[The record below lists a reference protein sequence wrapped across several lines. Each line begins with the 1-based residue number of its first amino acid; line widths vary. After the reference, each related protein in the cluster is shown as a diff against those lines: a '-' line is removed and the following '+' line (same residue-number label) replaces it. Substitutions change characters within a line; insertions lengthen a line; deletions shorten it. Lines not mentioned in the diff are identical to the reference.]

1 MKSFSNVVKATVAG
15 ATVLLFSAANAAT
28 ATTTATTAAT
38 STQNATISQLVSSNP
53 QLSTLASA
61 LKAAGMTKTLQGRG
75 PFTLFAPNNAA
86 FARVPSSTLTALMQ
100 NQPKLAGVLTYHVI
114 EGSLMSSQ
122 IKNGPVKTANGE
134 TVNVS
139 VKNGTVYVNNAKA
152 IMANVQA
159 KNGVIYVI
167 NSVLMPTPIAYTSTV
182 KATTSAPAAS
192 KTTAPAAATTPAAA
206 GKSSAPAATPTT
218 KNSY

>member
-28 ATTTATTAAT
+28 ATTAASSNT
-38 STQNATISQLVSSNP
+38 STQNSTIAQLVSSNP

-61 LKAAGMTKTLQGRG
+61 LKAAGMSKTLQGHG

-86 FARVPSSTLTALMQ
+86 FAKIPSATLTALMQ
-100 NQPKLAGVLTYHVI
+100 NQPKLAGVLTYHVV

-139 VKNGTVYVNNAKA
+139 VKNGAVYVNNAKV

-159 KNGVIYVI
+159 KNGVIHVI
-167 NSVLMPTPIAYTSTV
+167 NAVLMPTPIAYTST
-182 KATTSAPAAS
+182 KPATTSAPAAS
-192 KTTAPAAATTPAAA
+192 KTTAPAATTTPAAS
-206 GKSSAPAATPTT
+206 KSSAPAATPTT
-218 KNSY
+218 KSSY